1 MDELMR
7 ELRAATA
14 EAPPS
19 RIDLDRL
26 ITTYHRDRRRR
37 GWMTGGAVVAVT
49 LASVLVAPPV
59 LRGLGGGD
67 PSSGRPAPGWP
78 GPVGSPTTP
87 ACAPVTPRPSGPTAP
102 MQSDPTV
109 RTLPTEA
116 PAAAVQRLSAEL
128 REALKNDVPSGVTV
142 RGVLPGCT
150 APQFQYERSYREY
163 TAGGRLATATEQG
176 PLHVSVR
183 PTGAGERLDC
193 EQYTL
198 ARDRCTTTELP
209 DGGALLVIETPYG
222 VPGVVQRQAVV
233 ARTDGTTVTVTTSN
247 AEVGANR
254 EPTRGARNPLLTVG
268 QLAALAQAPGLT
280 LYP

>member
-1 MDELMR
+1 
-7 ELRAATA
+7 
-14 EAPPS
+14 
-19 RIDLDRL
+19 
-26 ITTYHRDRRRR
+26 
-37 GWMTGGAVVAVT
+37 
-49 LASVLVAPPV
+49 
-59 LRGLGGGD
+59 
-67 PSSGRPAPGWP
+67 
-78 GPVGSPTTP
+78 
-87 ACAPVTPRPSGPTAP
+87 

-183 PTGAGERLDC
+183 PTGVGERLDC
-193 EQYTL
+193 EQR
-198 ARDRCTTTELP
+198 APSGAACTRTELP
-209 DGGALLVIETPYG
+209 DGGELLVVETPDG
-222 VPGVVQRQAVV
+222 VPGVVHRQAVV

-254 EPTRGARNPLLTVG
+254 EPTRGARYPLLTVG